1 MLKNTPKKAIVVLG
15 GALIIEPWIKDVF
28 KSCDIIIAADSGVS
42 HCIKLNVIPN
52 ICIGDFDSISNK
64 DLDTAH
70 KLGWE
75 IKRYPEEKNKTD
87 GQLAIEEAI
96 NLGAETIH
104 ILAGVFGD
112 SRFDHRIGNILL
124 LASELLVNKD
134 VRLIEKNIEISLINS
149 RSSHILDNCKGAILS
164 LIPLTNQVKNI
175 KTIGLIYNLLGENL
189 NIGATRGISNIVL
202 DNHAEIS
209 VSNGKLLIILEN
221 NN

>member
-70 KLGWE
+70 KLGCE

-175 KTIGLIYNLLGENL
+175 KTIGLKYNLLGENL